1 MKKLKFNSDK
11 SVEKIFVGREI
22 QKEKKGNQISDQGLI
37 KKNNKHLK
45 DIIIHKKIFKKFLK
59 KFQ

>member
-37 KKNNKHLK
+37 KKHKHLK
-45 DIIIHKKIFKKFLK
+45 DIIIHKKK
-59 KFQ
+59 

>member
-45 DIIIHKKIFKKFLK
+45 DIIIHKKNL
-59 KFQ
+59 